1 MDGMTFFEQLNASVQ
16 TYLLDVAFWLRA
28 AEVTARVLVIIVA
41 AHLIVRLARKA
52 IQKLL
57 KQRDKG
63 LVKVDE
69 RRLGTVSALLGNVVG
84 YVVYFVMVLM
94 ILAQLGFNLGPVL
107 AGAGIIGLA
116 VGFGAQN
123 LVRDVISGL
132 FIILEDQYAVG
143 DYVSIGNF
151 TGTVQE
157 VGLRVTR
164 IKQWTGEVHFIPN
177 GTITQVTN
185 FSKENSAAVV
195 DVGIAYGEK
204 IDEVTRVLEALLA
217 RLRMETED
225 IVGEAKVLGVQALG
239 DSGVVLRV
247 MAECKPMTQFD
258 VARKLRAMIKAEF
271 DEKNIEIP
279 YPRMV
284 VYQRE

>member
-1 MDGMTFFEQLNASVQ
+1 MTFFEQLSVSVQ
-16 TYLLDVAFWLRA
+16 TYLVEAAFWLRA
-28 AEVTARVLVIIVA
+28 AEVTARVLVIFVA
-41 AHLIVRLARKA
+41 AHLLVRLARKA
-52 IQKLL
+52 VQKLL
-57 KQRDKG
+57 QQRGKG

-84 YVVYFVMVLM
+84 YVVYFIMVLM

-116 VGFGAQN
+116 VGFGAQS

-177 GTITQVTN
+177 GTISEVTN
-185 FSKENSAAVV
+185 FSKENCSAVV

-204 IDEVTRVLEALLA
+204 IDEVTRVLEALLT

-225 IVGEAKVLGVQALG
+225 IVGEAKVMGVQALG

-258 VARKLRAMIKAEF
+258 VARKLREMIKAEF

-284 VYQRE
+284 VYRRE

>member
-195 DVGIAYGEK
+195 DVGVAYGEK

-225 IVGEAKVLGVQALG
+225 IVGEAKVMGVQALG

>member
-1 MDGMTFFEQLNASVQ
+1 MTFFEQLRASAQ
-16 TYLLDVAFWLRA
+16 MYLLDAAFWLRA
-28 AEVTARVLVIIVA
+28 AEVAVRVLVVVA
-41 AHLIVRLARKA
+41 AAYLIVRLARKA
-52 IQKLL
+52 IQKVL
-57 KQRDKG
+57 RRREMG
-63 LVKVDE
+63 LVKLDE
-69 RRLGTVSALLGNVVG
+69 RRLGTVSVLLGNVVG

-94 ILAQLGFNLGPVL
+94 VLAQLGFNLGPVL

-143 DYVSIGNF
+143 DDVAIGDF

-164 IKQWTGEVHFIPN
+164 IKRWTGEVHFIPN
-177 GTITQVTN
+177 GSITQVTN

-195 DVGIAYGEK
+195 DVGIAYEEK
-204 IDEVTRVLEALLA
+204 IEEVTRVLEALLA
-217 RLRMETED
+217 RLRTETDD
-225 IVGEAKVLGVQALG
+225 IVGEARVLGVQGLA

-247 MAECKPMTQFD
+247 TAECKPMTHLA
-258 VARKLRAMIKAEF
+258 VARKLREMIKAEF
-271 DEKNIEIP
+271 DRENIEIP
-279 YPRMV
+279 YPRTV
-284 VYQRE
+284 VYRRE

>member
-1 MDGMTFFEQLNASVQ
+1 MTFFEQLNASVQ

-195 DVGIAYGEK
+195 DVGVAYGEK

-225 IVGEAKVLGVQALG
+225 IVGEAKVMGVQALG